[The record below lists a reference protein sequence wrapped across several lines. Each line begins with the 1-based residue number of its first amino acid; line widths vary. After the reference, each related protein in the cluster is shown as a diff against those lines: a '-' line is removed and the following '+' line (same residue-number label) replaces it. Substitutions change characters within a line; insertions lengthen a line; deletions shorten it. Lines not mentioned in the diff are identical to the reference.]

1 MTETSSL
8 VPGVGSRP
16 LRIAMVAPPYY
27 TIPPEGYGGVESV
40 VADLVDGLVERGH
53 RVTLLAAGE
62 HETRAQH
69 FIRTWEELPTDQ
81 LGAALPEV
89 VNAARVASL
98 IGPGTD
104 YDVVHDHSLAGPLLA
119 RGRRVPT
126 VVTVHGP
133 MNELDDVYRPLG
145 SDVSLV
151 AISQNQRRSAA
162 DLNWVGTV
170 HNAID
175 VRSFPFQ
182 ERKEDYALFLGRFH
196 PTKGPHLAIDAAR
209 AAGVRILLAGK
220 CAETVEQE
228 YYDAE
233 IAPRLGPDVVH
244 VGDADASEKRRLLA
258 GASCL
263 LFPILWDEPFG
274 MVMVEAM
281 ACGTPVVA
289 LANGSVPEVVVDGRT
304 GVVVEHEGELPAAIA
319 RARSID
325 PADCRRHAEDHFGID
340 VMTAG
345 YEEVYRRVSAP
356 DTSRVGTP
364 LVTLPSGAVAATP
377 FPRRVAPA

>member
-1 MTETSSL
+1 VTDTSSRPT
-8 VPGVGSRP
+8 VSASRP
-16 LRIAMVAPPYY
+16 LHVAMVAPPYY

-40 VADLVDGLVERGH
+40 VAGLVDGLVDRGH

-62 HETRAQH
+62 HDTRAQH

-81 LGAALPEV
+81 LGEALPEV
-89 VNAARVASL
+89 VNTARVASL

-104 YDVVHDHSLAGPLLA
+104 YDVVHDHTLAGPLLA
-119 RGRRVPT
+119 HGRRVPT

-145 SDVSLV
+145 TDLSLV
-151 AISQNQRRSAA
+151 AISENQRRSAS

-170 HNAID
+170 HNGID
-175 VRSFPFQ
+175 VRDFPFR
-182 ERKEDYALFLGRFH
+182 EHKDDYVLFLGRFH
-196 PTKGPHLAIDAAR
+196 ATKGPHLAIDAAR

-220 CAETVEQE
+220 CAEPPEQE
-228 YYDAE
+228 FYDAE
-233 IAPRLGPDVVH
+233 IAPRLGPDAVY
-244 VGDADASEKRRLLA
+244 VGDADASEKRDLLA
-258 GASCL
+258 GARCL

-304 GVVVEHEGELPAAIA
+304 GVVVDDESELAGAIE
-319 RARSID
+319 RARGLD
-325 PADCRRHAEDHFGID
+325 PADCREHAEAQFGISA
-340 VMTAG
+340 MTAG
-345 YEEVYRRVSAP
+345 YEEVYRRVALP
-356 DTSRVGTP
+356 ADTQLGTT
-364 LVTLPSGAVAATP
+364 LVTGASLATP
-377 FPRRVAPA
+377 AGTT